1 MVKIVVATLPDCPSD
16 NIIIHNLPL
25 FCYASFTDAGQ
36 EYMAARIIVRI
47 ELTPG
52 AKDRLNDLSDKA
64 GMTQVAMLSRLVE
77 WFANQPDIIQAAV
90 MGHYPPEIQVD
101 IAKLILKRLASGKRG
116 D

>member
-1 MVKIVVATLPDCPSD
+1 MLHGIVDAT
-16 NIIIHNLPL
+16 
-25 FCYASFTDAGQ
+25 Q
-36 EYMAARIIVRI
+36 EHMAARIIVRI
-47 ELTPG
+47 ELTPA

-101 IAKLILKRLASGKRG
+101 IAKLILKRLASGGKKG